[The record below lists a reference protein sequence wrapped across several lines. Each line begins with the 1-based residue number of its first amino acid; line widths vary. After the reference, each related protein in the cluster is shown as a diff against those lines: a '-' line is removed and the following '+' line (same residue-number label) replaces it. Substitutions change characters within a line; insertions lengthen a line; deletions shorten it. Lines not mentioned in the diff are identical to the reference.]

1 MPKRWEEPNKP
12 GLAKGNNAGRNAVG
26 LTPATSSLHMKKWQL
41 SLWGKFYPH
50 DSQEVLLSAWAW
62 FNDGLAKLKP
72 NDIHWAAVAVQPDHQ
87 LCRVDIVSAQY
98 AEFKAVLIVLAST
111 SPNESCYIFI
121 VSGNVASDL
130 VVWSATW
137 KSTNWQ
143 IKNIPLGGHK
153 LWKWLSCQGH
163 SWRHIW
169 WVPIL
174 WWEPTG
180 IKLLVQLH
188 QPDCRH
194 CCLDS
199 LLY

>member
-1 MPKRWEEPNKP
+1 MSNKV
-12 GLAKGNNAGRNAVG
+12 GRAREASVVKWQWYGRNSAG
-26 LTPATSSLHMKKWQL
+26 LTPAVSS
-41 SLWGKFYPH
+41 
-50 DSQEVLLSAWAW
+50 SQEVPLSAWARSP
-62 FNDGLAKLKP
+62 DGLAKLKP
-72 NDIHWAAVAVQPDHQ
+72 NGIHWAAVAVQPHHQ
-87 LCRVDIVSAQY
+87 LCRMGIVSAQC
-98 AEFKAVLIVLAST
+98 AESKAFLIALANT
-111 SPNESCYIFI
+111 SLNGSCYIFT

-137 KSTNWQ
+137 KTTNWQ

-163 SWRHIW
+163 SGRHLWR
-169 WVPIL
+169 VPIL

-188 QPDCRH
+188 QPHWRR

-199 LLY
+199 LLSWTHSTALVTDTK